1 MSKTIGYIL
10 PKPTPAPQEKP
21 AAPKAARKKRMPNKR
36 RPMTDFNFYSETYCG
51 SLIPADAW
59 DAVCRDAE
67 AQMNRYERIYH
78 VSYPQ
83 TGSRN
88 MAVCAMAEAL
98 YEFAQLQDAGGAVQS
113 VSVGNV
119 SENRA
124 AVAAPDT
131 SAAAQAAELYRR
143 AGLYADIYR
152 GAEMQRYFARDQTLT
167 YPLCTMTVTV
177 YHTTF
182 NPFECRR
189 AVLEGVH
196 YETRRTVAVDK
207 TGAAHSAGYLL
218 IIPQKTAARVSP
230 TVDTGMDGTYVLQ
243 PGDRVVAG
251 EGPEIT
257 TREEWAALLPSDY
270 DVTTVTWVEQ
280 KYWHGQPCHVEAGA

>member
-1 MSKTIGYIL
+1 
-10 PKPTPAPQEKP
+10 
-21 AAPKAARKKRMPNKR
+21 
-36 RPMTDFNFYSETYCG
+36 
-51 SLIPADAW
+51 
-59 DAVCRDAE
+59 
-67 AQMNRYERIYH
+67 
-78 VSYPQ
+78 
-83 TGSRN
+83 
-88 MAVCAMAEAL
+88 
-98 YEFAQLQDAGGAVQS
+98 
-113 VSVGNV
+113 
-119 SENRA
+119 
-124 AVAAPDT
+124 
-131 SAAAQAAELYRR
+131 
-143 AGLYADIYR
+143 
-152 GAEMQRYFARDQTLT
+152 MQRYFARDQTLT

-270 DVTTVTWVEQ
+270 DGTTVTWVEQ

>member
-1 MSKTIGYIL
+1 MYFVYMLRCRGGSLYTGI
-10 PKPTPAPQEKP
+10 AADMEKRLRQHASGG
-21 AAPKAARKKRMPNKR
+21 AACAKYTRAHPPEALAALYQAEDHAAAARLEAFLKTLPPAKKRMPNKR

-152 GAEMQRYFARDQTLT
+152 G
-167 YPLCTMTVTV
+167 C
-177 YHTTF
+177 
-182 NPFECRR
+182 
-189 AVLEGVH
+189 
-196 YETRRTVAVDK
+196 
-207 TGAAHSAGYLL
+207 
-218 IIPQKTAARVSP
+218 
-230 TVDTGMDGTYVLQ
+230 
-243 PGDRVVAG
+243 
-251 EGPEIT
+251 
-257 TREEWAALLPSDY
+257 
-270 DVTTVTWVEQ
+270 
-280 KYWHGQPCHVEAGA
+280 

>member
-1 MSKTIGYIL
+1 
-10 PKPTPAPQEKP
+10 
-21 AAPKAARKKRMPNKR
+21 
-36 RPMTDFNFYSETYCG
+36 
-51 SLIPADAW
+51 
-59 DAVCRDAE
+59 
-67 AQMNRYERIYH
+67 
-78 VSYPQ
+78 
-83 TGSRN
+83 
-88 MAVCAMAEAL
+88 
-98 YEFAQLQDAGGAVQS
+98 
-113 VSVGNV
+113 
-119 SENRA
+119 
-124 AVAAPDT
+124 
-131 SAAAQAAELYRR
+131 
-143 AGLYADIYR
+143 
-152 GAEMQRYFARDQTLT
+152 MQRYFARDQTLT

-270 DVTTVTWVEQ
+270 DVTTVTWV
-280 KYWHGQPCHVEAGA
+280 